1 MTVIAIAPA
10 HDSPGK
16 RDSSGAFVPEARA
29 FVKLHGGRVLL
40 FDNRREPKDRFVEL
54 IDVLAKMPRVLDDKG
69 AVVPPHAVAFFC
81 HGHKNGLQVGA
92 TLRNA
97 HVLAAAL
104 RDIGAASVPLYACD
118 AARDNDADRS
128 DDSEPG
134 PGGAGG
140 FASTLSAALPG
151 VVIDAHTTTAHTTR
165 NPHVRRFMN
174 GGDGAWL
181 VEPGSALWRT
191 WRDAL
196 RDDRDFRLGFPLMS
210 SEAIAAYLSARR
222 AA

>member
-16 RDSSGAFVPEARA
+16 HDASGAFIPEART
-29 FVKLHGGRVLL
+29 FVRLHGGKLL
-40 FDNRREPKDRFVEL
+40 TFDNRREPAARFVEV
-54 IDVLAKMPRVLDDKG
+54 IDLLHGRKADC
-69 AVVPPHAVAFFC
+69 VAFFC
-81 HGHKNGLQVGA
+81 HGHRNGLQVGA

-104 RDIGAASVPLYACD
+104 RDVGAASVPLYACD

-151 VVIDAHTTTAHTTR
+151 VPVWAHPSTAHTTR

-174 GGDGAWL
+174 GGDGAWV
-181 VEPGSALWRT
+181 VEPGSPMWRT

-196 RDDRDFRLGFPLMS
+196 REDRDFRLGFPLMS
-210 SEAIAAYLSARR
+210 ADAIAAYLGARR
-222 AA
+222 VA

>member
-16 RDSSGAFVPEARA
+16 HDASGAFIPEARA
-29 FVKLHGGRVLL
+29 FVKLHGGKLL
-40 FDNRREPKDRFVEL
+40 TFDNSREPAARFVEV
-54 IDVLAKMPRVLDDKG
+54 IDLLHGRKAD
-69 AVVPPHAVAFFC
+69 AVGFFC

-104 RDIGAASVPLYACD
+104 RDVGAASVPLYACD

-165 NPHVRRFMN
+165 NPHVRRFMS

-181 VEPGSALWRT
+181 VEPGSPMWRT

-196 RDDRDFRLGFPLMS
+196 REDRDFRLGFPLMS
-210 SEAIAAYLSARR
+210 ADAIAAYLSARR
-222 AA
+222 VA

>member
-16 RDSSGAFVPEARA
+16 KDASGAFLVEARA
-29 FVKLHGGRVLL
+29 FVRLHGGKLL
-40 FDNRREPKDRFVEL
+40 TFDNRREPAARFVEV
-54 IDVLAKMPRVLDDKG
+54 IDLLHGRRAD
-69 AVVPPHAVAFFC
+69 AVGFFC
-81 HGHKNGLQVGA
+81 HGHRNGLQIGA

-104 RDIGAASVPLYACD
+104 RDVGAASVPLYACD

-151 VVIDAHTTTAHTTR
+151 VVIDAHTTAAHTTR
-165 NPHVRRFMN
+165 NPHVRRFMS

-181 VEPGSALWRT
+181 VEPGSPLWRT

-196 RDDRDFRLGFPLMS
+196 RDRDFRLSFPLLS
-210 SEAIAAYLSARR
+210 SDAIAACLSARR
-222 AA
+222 VA